1 VDPLGYWKSSTTPQR
16 AASGWQLLLVCSCP
30 EVAAVT
36 IINLPG
42 CLHCG
47 ANPMLLLK
55 VETTSLPGDK
65 QTGDPQTPNPV
76 VVCTT
81 CGTLMVRVGGGGWMV
96 DAGTSKSDGC

>member
-1 VDPLGYWKSSTTPQR
+1 
-16 AASGWQLLLVCSCP
+16 LVCSCA
-30 EVAAVT
+30 EVAEVT

-55 VETTSLPGDK
+55 VETTSLTGDK
-65 QTGDPQTPNPV
+65 QTGNQQTLNPV

-81 CGTLMVRVGGGGWMV
+81 CGTLMVRVGGAAGGWLRHIPQGQMV
-96 DAGTSKSDGC
+96 VD

>member
-1 VDPLGYWKSSTTPQR
+1 
-16 AASGWQLLLVCSCP
+16 
-30 EVAAVT
+30 VT

-55 VETTSLPGDK
+55 VETTSLMDDK
-65 QTGDPQTPNPV
+65 QTEDPQTLNPV

-81 CGTLMVRVGGGGWMV
+81 CGTLMVRVGGAAGGWLTHIPQGRMV
-96 DAGTSKSDGC
+96 VD